1 MPCLLLAMR
10 CAGCSVQ
17 FIIKKLTT
25 RPSAVDLL
33 EAYEA
38 LLVKQAAYIKAPV
51 QHEGVLSPHFEVRC
65 CGTSAGVGRWVGRWV
80 GGGDGGRGG
89 GTGTVRVGACQACVR
104 VCVCMS
110 CLLAWC
116 VYVMLTGGG

>member
-1 MPCLLLAMR
+1 MVVIVGEGHGIYIHTYVVIDEVVGCTGTAARVPDLPCLLLAMR
-10 CAGCSVQ
+10 CAGCSVF

-65 CGTSAGVGRWVGRWV
+65 CGTSAGV
-80 GGGDGGRGG
+80 
-89 GTGTVRVGACQACVR
+89 A
-104 VCVCMS
+104 
-110 CLLAWC
+110 
-116 VYVMLTGGG
+116 